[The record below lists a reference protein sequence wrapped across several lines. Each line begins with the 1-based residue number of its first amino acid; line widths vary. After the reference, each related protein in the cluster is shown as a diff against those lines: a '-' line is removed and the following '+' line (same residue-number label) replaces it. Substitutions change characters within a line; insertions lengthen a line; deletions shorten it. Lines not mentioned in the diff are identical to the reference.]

1 MFVDEIVIK
10 VKGGDGG
17 PGALSF
23 HREKYLPK
31 GGPDGGDGG
40 KGGDVYIIGDE
51 NLETLNFYYS
61 KKKLSAESG
70 SQGQGNK
77 KSGKDGEDLYLRVPL
92 GTCVYNADN
101 GKFIG
106 EILSPS
112 DKLLVARGGRG
123 GRGNSNFLSNRYR
136 APQVAERGEAGEEV
150 RISLVLK
157 SITDIAIIG
166 LPNSGK
172 STLLSLLT
180 NAKPKIA
187 DYPFT
192 TTEPIFGVFDTGIK
206 LLKLVEIPAII
217 EGSCKGLGLGNKFL
231 KHAERSRL
239 LIFLFE
245 KEEDLEVL
253 KSEVSCYNEN
263 LLKKDILIFSK
274 DDIFVED
281 RIESLK
287 NRIIN
292 IFNSES
298 STPVSLE
305 NERID
310 VEMELLSI
318 EKIGGTFYV
327 SNRDLARDIRRIDF
341 SQRDHHLL
349 LNPLIKRYGL
359 LDALKRSGAE
369 EGDKIVIEG
378 IPFVLLKGRI
388 WCEL

>member
-51 NLETLNFYYS
+51 NLETLNFYHS

-92 GTCVYNADN
+92 GTCVYNVDN
-101 GKFIG
+101 GKFLG
-106 EILSPS
+106 EILSPY
-112 DKLLVARGGRG
+112 DKLLVAKGGRG

-136 APQVAERGEAGEEV
+136 APQVAEKGEVGEEV

-157 SITDIAIIG
+157 AITDIAIIG

-172 STLLSLLT
+172 STLLSFLT
-180 NAKPKIA
+180 NARPKIA

-192 TTEPIFGVFDTGIK
+192 TTEPVFGVFDTGIR

-217 EGSCKGLGLGNKFL
+217 EGSYRGFGLGNKFL
-231 KHAERSRL
+231 KHAERARL
-239 LIFLFE
+239 LILLFE
-245 KEEDLEVL
+245 NEKDLDVL
-253 KSEVSCYNEN
+253 KSELSHYNET
-263 LLKKDILIFSK
+263 LLKKDIIVFSK
-274 DDIFVED
+274 DDIFIED
-281 RIESLK
+281 KIESLR
-287 NRIIN
+287 NRIIDA
-292 IFNSES
+292 FS
-298 STPVSLE
+298 SKSSIPVSLE

-310 VEMELLSI
+310 VEMEPLSI
-318 EKIGGTFYV
+318 EKIGRTFYI
-327 SNRDLARDIRRIDF
+327 SSRDLAKDIRRIDF

-359 LDALKRSGAE
+359 LDALRRNGAE
-369 EGDKIVIEG
+369 EGDKIIIEG
-378 IPFVLLKGRI
+378 IPFILLGGRI
-388 WCEL
+388 RYEL